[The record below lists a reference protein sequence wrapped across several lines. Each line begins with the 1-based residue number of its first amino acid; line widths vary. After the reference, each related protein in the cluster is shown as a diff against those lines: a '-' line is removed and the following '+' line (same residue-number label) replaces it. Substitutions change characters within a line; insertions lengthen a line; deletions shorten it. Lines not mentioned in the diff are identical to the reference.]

1 MFPEANNKKKK
12 KYLPNF
18 QAKHLGIESVMLCGK
33 AEVPERQSK
42 ADGRAEAETV
52 LRTEF
57 GT

>member
-1 MFPEANNKKKK
+1 MC
-12 KYLPNF
+12 LPNF
-18 QAKHLGIESVMLCGK
+18 QAKHLGIESMMLCGK
-33 AEVPERQSK
+33 AEVPDRQSK